1 MKNITLK
8 TLELKN
14 FKSFR
19 HAKFDD
25 FNEKENFIYGKNGA
39 GKSTLFDAFLWLL
52 FGKDANDRKDYEIK
66 PLDENNQTIK
76 QVDVEVHATLLI
88 NNEEVTLSRIYKEKW
103 QKVKGAEEKTF
114 KGHEAELI
122 FNQVPV
128 FLKEFNAKV
137 AEISEESL
145 FKLITNP
152 SAFESL
158 DWKKKREV
166 LVSIAGEVSDEELFN
181 SDDDFKDL
189 SLKLTNKTLDEY
201 DTQLKA
207 SIKKS
212 KQEKEDTPA
221 RIDELKNSKIEDV
234 EFAKIESD
242 IQEKETKISEID
254 SELENASKSVQ
265 KIVDANTKV
274 QQEIQKLNSKKSE
287 IEIGLR
293 NQAKKE
299 CFVDTS
305 SIDALKSKLR
315 LKESERDDYA
325 NNRINI
331 NSAILDYQKQ
341 IEILQTK
348 KQSLVDSYN
357 KENAKQLVFNDNDFN
372 CPCCSRPF
380 EEKDIDSKKQELIS
394 KFNTEKT
401 SLLNTIINDGNQVK
415 KQINTVNNTLNSYQ
429 SKLDEQKGFIDQLT
443 TEITSIETEIQ
454 TETSNLQTPKNEEE
468 VYQSLI
474 NDDAQL
480 SKLKIEIAT
489 LQSKIKEVKQA
500 NNSELKEQ
508 KQTLQSEIK
517 KLIELKGKSSVNESI
532 DKRIKELASREK
544 ELSQII
550 ASLEKEQFV
559 IERFKKVKTE
569 SLEKSVNEK
578 FEYVTFKLFE
588 EQVNGGLNPT
598 CITLVN
604 GVPFGSANTAG
615 KINAGLDIINTLC
628 KVNEIN
634 APIFLD
640 NRESCSEIIDT
651 KSQVINL
658 IVSPKHEKL
667 TIKNNG
673 GLEEN

>member
-1 MKNITLK
+1 MKNIVLK
-8 TLELKN
+8 SLELKN

-39 GKSTLFDAFLWLL
+39 GKSTIEDASCWLWT
-52 FGKDANDRKDYEIK
+52 GKDSKDRKDYEIK
-66 PLDENNQTIK
+66 SLDENNQTEK
-76 QVDVEVHATLLI
+76 QINVEVHAVYLI
-88 NNEEVTLSRIYKEKW
+88 NNFEEISLSRIYKERW
-103 QKVKGAEEKTF
+103 EEVKGTGAKVF
-114 KGHEAELI
+114 KGHKTELI

-128 FLKEFNAKV
+128 SLKEFNAKV
-137 AEISEESL
+137 DEIFKSETL

-152 SAFESL
+152 SAFEAL
-158 DWKKKREV
+158 KTEKKREV
-166 LVSIAGEVSDEELFN
+166 LVSIASELTDQELFN
-181 SDDDFKDL
+181 SNEEFKVLESKL
-189 SLKLTNKTLDEY
+189 SNKTLIEY
-201 DTQLKA
+201 EAQLKD

-221 RIDELKNSKIEDV
+221 RIDELKNSKIEDID
-234 EFAKIESD
+234 FAKIDSD
-242 IQEKETKISEID
+242 IQEKESKISEID

-265 KIVDANTKV
+265 KIIDSNTKV
-274 QQEIQKLNSKKSE
+274 QQEIQKLNSQKSE

-325 NNRINI
+325 DNRIKLKSSI
-331 NSAILDYQKQ
+331 VDYQKQ
-341 IEILQTK
+341 IEILQVR
-348 KQSLVDSYN
+348 KQGLIAWYN

-394 KFNTEKT
+394 KFNTDKT
-401 SLLNTIINDGNQVK
+401 SLLNSIINDGNQVK
-415 KQINTVNNTLNSYQ
+415 TQIEVLNNTLNAYQ
-429 SKLDEQKGFIDQLT
+429 SKLDEQKVFIDQLT
-443 TEITSIETEIQ
+443 DEVISIENQIQ

-500 NNSELKEQ
+500 DNSELKLQ

-517 KLIELKGKSSVNESI
+517 QLIELKGKSSVNESI
-532 DKRIKELASREK
+532 DNRIKELASREK

-550 ASLEKEQFV
+550 ANLEKEQFV
-559 IERFKKVKTE
+559 IERFKKIKTE

-615 KINAGLDIINTLC
+615 RINAGLDIINTLC
-628 KVNEIN
+628 KVNEIT
-634 APIFLD
+634 APVWID
-640 NRESCSEIIDT
+640 NRESITQLIPTESQII
-651 KSQVINL
+651 SL
-658 IVSPKHEKL
+658 IVDPNQETLKF
-667 TIKNNG
+667 N
-673 GLEEN
+673 

>member
-1 MKNITLK
+1 MKNIVLK
-8 TLELKN
+8 SLELKN

-19 HAKFDD
+19 HAKIDS

-66 PLDENNQTIK
+66 PLDENNQVQK
-76 QVDVEVHATLLI
+76 QLDVEVHATLLI
-88 NNEEVTLSRIYKEKW
+88 NKEEVTLSRIYKEKW

-114 KGHEAELI
+114 KGHETELI

-128 FLKEFNAKV
+128 SLKEFNAKV
-137 AEISEESL
+137 ADISEESL

-152 SAFESL
+152 SAFEAL

-166 LVSIAGEVSDEELFN
+166 LVSIAGEISDEELFN
-181 SDDDFKDL
+181 SEVEFKEL
-189 SLKLTNKTLDEY
+189 SLKLTGKTLDEY

-221 RIDELKNSKIEDV
+221 RIDELKNSKIEDID
-234 EFAKIESD
+234 FDKIDSD
-242 IQEKETKISEID
+242 IQEKETKISDID

-265 KIVDANTKV
+265 KIVNSNTKV
-274 QQEIQKLNSKKSE
+274 HQEIQKLNSKKSE
-287 IEIGLR
+287 INIGLR
-293 NQAKKE
+293 NQAKQE

-305 SIDALKSKLR
+305 AVDVLK
-315 LKESERDDYA
+315 A
-325 NNRINI
+325 NLN
-331 NSAILDYQKQ
+331 
-341 IEILQTK
+341 
-348 KQSLVDSYN
+348 
-357 KENAKQLVFNDNDFN
+357 NAKTLLQNSNNHHTNLVVELNNTNDKITSLEADKTDLVAKYNAENSKKLIFDDGDFN

-380 EEKDIDSKKQELIS
+380 EEKDIETKKQELIS
-394 KFNTEKT
+394 KFNTDKT
-401 SLLNTIINDGNQVK
+401 TLLNQIIEQGNSIKSKIQELILQKQQNEVWISNTKKEIEKHQKTISELEADIEVK
-415 KQINTVNNTLNSYQ
+415 
-429 SKLDEQKGFIDQLT
+429 
-443 TEITSIETEIQ
+443 
-454 TETSNLQTPKNEEE
+454 TSNLQTPKNEEE

-480 SKLKIEIAT
+480 SKLNIEIAK
-489 LQSKIKEVKQA
+489 LHSKIKEVKQA
-500 NNSELKEQ
+500 DNSELKEQ

-532 DKRIKELASREK
+532 DKRIKELSNREK

-550 ASLEKEQFV
+550 ANLEREQFV

-628 KVNEIN
+628 KVNDIN
-634 APIFLD
+634 APVFLD
-640 NRESCSEIIDT
+640 NRESVTELIPTESQII
-651 KSQVINL
+651 SL
-658 IVSPKHEKL
+658 IVDPNQETLKF
-667 TIKNNG
+667 N
-673 GLEEN
+673 